1 MSCSESCNNYETYK
15 LELEDLVA
23 SWFAKDNID
32 SFLMPTYLHVPN
44 SNSSLP
50 TTSRQSST
58 NATIESLATLAAYSS
73 YPSLNIPIGYTH
85 KGLPVGIL
93 LLSKPETLVK
103 SLNAAKL
110 LESQYAE
117 IKLPRTTPELNNS
130 RFIKSELL
138 NYYFFILFQF
148 YYLFIACY

>member
-1 MSCSESCNNYETYK
+1 MSCSESCDNYETLK

-23 SWFAKDNID
+23 NWFAKDNID

-50 TTSRQSST
+50 TKSRQSLST

-73 YPSLNIPIGYTH
+73 YPSLNIPVGYTN

-130 RFIKSELL
+130 RFLKSEIL
-138 NYYFFILFQF
+138 NYYFLIVFQL
-148 YYLFIACY
+148 YYLFIAY

>member
-1 MSCSESCNNYETYK
+1 MSCSESCDNYETLK

-23 SWFAKDNID
+23 NWFAKNNID

-44 SNSSLP
+44 SNSSMP
-50 TTSRQSST
+50 TTSRQSLST
-58 NATIESLATLAAYSS
+58 NNAATIESLATLAAYSS
-73 YPSLNIPIGYTH
+73 YPSLNIPVGYTH
-85 KGLPVGIL
+85 KGHPVGIL

-117 IKLPRTTPELNNS
+117 INLPRTTPELNKS
-130 RFIKSELL
+130 RFLK
-138 NYYFFILFQF
+138 IL
-148 YYLFIACY
+148 I